1 MKKTT
6 RKAAPTVPTKNP
18 PARKSAGRMPRAPS
32 NSRNG
37 IILNVRADIGFGNQ
51 LYVRGDGPGLSW
63 ERGLP
68 AQNMSPDLWTI
79 EFSEANQPITFK
91 CLVNDEAWS
100 VGEDFVAVPGSTI
113 TVEPAFA

>member
-6 RKAAPTVPTKNP
+6 TKAAPAAPAKKST
-18 PARKSAGRMPRAPS
+18 ARKPTTRAPRPKAAS
-32 NSRNG
+32 GRG
-37 IILNVRADIGFGNQ
+37 ITLNVRANVGFGNQ

-68 AQNMSPDLWTI
+68 AQNVSPDLWKI
-79 EFSEANQPITFK
+79 EFSEVGHPITFK
-91 CLVNDEAWS
+91 CLVNDQAWS

-113 TVEPAFA
+113 TVEPAF